1 MQSKKKVIINTGETR
16 SIRISIHSI
25 KDQNFVIEEATFS
38 LLRMK
43 DKFEESNGNRKIYEH
58 EIEAI
63 ISPKQRG
70 TYILDIKYVI
80 LDEVLIE
87 PIELKV
93 V

>member
-1 MQSKKKVIINTGETR
+1 MLSKKKVMLNAGETR
-16 SIRISIHSI
+16 CIRISIHSI
-25 KDQNFVIEEATFS
+25 KDQNFVIEEASFS
-38 LLRMK
+38 LLRLK
-43 DKFEESNGNRKIYEH
+43 DKVEESNGNCKIYEH

-63 ISPKQRG
+63 VSPKKRG
-70 TYILDIKYVI
+70 TYTLDIKYVI

>member
-1 MQSKKKVIINTGETR
+1 M
-16 SIRISIHSI
+16 
-25 KDQNFVIEEATFS
+25 
-38 LLRMK
+38 
-43 DKFEESNGNRKIYEH
+43 KIYEH

-63 ISPKQRG
+63 VSQKQRG
-70 TYILDIKYVI
+70 TYTLDIKYVI

>member
-43 DKFEESNGNRKIYEH
+43 DKFEESNGNCKIYEH

-63 ISPKQRG
+63 ISPKTTR
-70 TYILDIKYVI
+70 YIHTGY
-80 LDEVLIE
+80 
-87 PIELKV
+87 
-93 V
+93 

>member
-1 MQSKKKVIINTGETR
+1 MQSKKKVMLNAGETR
-16 SIRISIHSI
+16 CIRISIHSI
-25 KDQNFVIEEATFS
+25 KDQNFVIE
-38 LLRMK
+38 
-43 DKFEESNGNRKIYEH
+43 SNGNCKIYEH

-63 ISPKQRG
+63 VSPKQRG
-70 TYILDIKYVI
+70 TYTLDIKYVI

>member
-1 MQSKKKVIINTGETR
+1 MQSKKKVMLNAGETR
-16 SIRISIHSI
+16 CIRISIHSI
-25 KDQNFVIEEATFS
+25 KDQIFVLEEASFS
-38 LLRMK
+38 LLLLK
-43 DKFEESNGNRKIYEH
+43 DKVAESNGNCKIYEH

-63 ISPKQRG
+63 VSQKQRG
-70 TYILDIKYVI
+70 TYTLDIKYVI

>member
-1 MQSKKKVIINTGETR
+1 MQSKKKVMLNAGETR
-16 SIRISIHSI
+16 CIRISIHSI
-25 KDQNFVIEEATFS
+25 KDQNFVIEEASFS
-38 LLRMK
+38 LLRLK
-43 DKFEESNGNRKIYEH
+43 ESNGNCKIYEH

-63 ISPKQRG
+63 VSPKQRG
-70 TYILDIKYVI
+70 TYTLDIKYVI